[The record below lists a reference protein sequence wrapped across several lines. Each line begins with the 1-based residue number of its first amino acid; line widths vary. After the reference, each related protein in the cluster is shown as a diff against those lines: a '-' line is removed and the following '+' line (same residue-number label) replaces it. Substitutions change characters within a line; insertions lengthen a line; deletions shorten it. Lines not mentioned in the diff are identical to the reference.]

1 MSDQAVY
8 QGEHQTVIQ
17 TEGLT
22 RRFGDFLAVDHVT
35 FSVEAGEVVGYLGP
49 NGSGKT
55 TTIRMLLGLLRPSE
69 GSARVLGYDVV
80 RQSEQVRARSGYMS
94 QKFALYHDLTVGENL
109 AFYAGVYGIRERA
122 RLTEVLELVELSGQ
136 ERQRVSDL
144 SVGWRQRLALATA
157 IVHRPQL
164 LFLDEPTSG
173 VDPAAR
179 RAFWDLIY
187 TLVAGGVTAL
197 VTTHYMDEAEYCG
210 RVGVMRDGRLLALDT
225 PSALKQHAMP
235 GLAWDVFTI
244 VKDTIPVKDTIHE
257 FASGDMQ
264 ADASTHSDMSP
275 LLVVLNAL
283 QQCPCVLRAGLVS
296 DHLRAI
302 TPLDVDEG
310 ILRQRLAEAGITDVR
325 LEQVEPTLEDVF
337 LALAGA

>member
-244 VKDTIPVKDTIHE
+244 VKNTIRDGGRAAEVSSAEHD
-257 FASGDMQ
+257 S
-264 ADASTHSDMSP
+264 ADGVSP